1 MSPRMV
7 HFGHSCQYVHEERS
21 ANSGVND
28 ACQDKL
34 SKGGGGGG
42 EGGKGREGGER
53 CSLVCQLS
61 PNPREKVSVWGDR
74 HYSP

>member
-1 MSPRMV
+1 MRK
-7 HFGHSCQYVHEERS
+7 E
-21 ANSGVND
+21 
-28 ACQDKL
+28 
-34 SKGGGGGG
+34 GG
-42 EGGKGREGGER
+42 EGGKEGGEGGREGGEEGREGGER

>member
-28 ACQDKL
+28 ASQDKL
-34 SKGGGGGG
+34 SKGEGEGGRRKGREGGGRRGRGGG
-42 EGGKGREGGER
+42 EGGREDKNR
-53 CSLVCQLS
+53 
-61 PNPREKVSVWGDR
+61 
-74 HYSP
+74 